1 VPGEVVP
8 GEVAPQASPEAA
20 APAPQE
26 TYRPRRAVRRQ
37 LPAGEQVLRALQN
50 NGTN

>member
-1 VPGEVVP
+1 MPPDAAAQAAPDAIVDGATPV
-8 GEVAPQASPEAA
+8 PQA
-20 APAPQE
+20 
-26 TYRPRRAVRRQ
+26 TTRPRRAVRRQ